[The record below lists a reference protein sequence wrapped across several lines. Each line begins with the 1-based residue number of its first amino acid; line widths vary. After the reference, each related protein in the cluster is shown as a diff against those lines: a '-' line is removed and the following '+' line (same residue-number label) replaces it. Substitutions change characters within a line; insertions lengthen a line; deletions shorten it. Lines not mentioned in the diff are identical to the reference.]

1 MDLRVKLDAKSA
13 RDRTGLALAI
23 AFALAC
29 LGAGPSHAAGDAAK
43 GKDVFARLC
52 STCHTADEGGENKFG
67 PNLFGV
73 FGRKAGMAPGFAY
86 SAGFKAKAAWVW
98 TEDKLSDWV
107 TFPGGMVAGTPMG
120 LFQGVS
126 PRDRPN
132 IIAYLATLKHTE
144 AAGQSSAGTAQ

>member
-1 MDLRVKLDAKSA
+1 MDLRVELDANSA

-23 AFALAC
+23 AFAFAC

-52 STCHTADEGGENKFG
+52 STCHSADEGGENKFG

-86 SAGFKAKAAWVW
+86 SAGFKAKATWVW

-144 AAGQSSAGTAQ
+144 AAGQSSAGATQ

>member
-1 MDLRVKLDAKSA
+1 MDWRVKLHSDSV

-23 AFALAC
+23 ALAFAC
-29 LGAGPSHAAGDAAK
+29 LGAAPSLAAGDAAK
-43 GKDVFARLC
+43 GKDVFARQC

-73 FGRKAGMAPGFAY
+73 FGRKAGMALGYAY
-86 SAGFKAKAAWVW
+86 SAAFKAKATWVW

-107 TFPGGMVAGTPMG
+107 TFPGGMVGGTPMG

-126 PRDRPN
+126 PRDRAN

-144 AAGQSSAGTAQ
+144 NAGQSSAGATQ